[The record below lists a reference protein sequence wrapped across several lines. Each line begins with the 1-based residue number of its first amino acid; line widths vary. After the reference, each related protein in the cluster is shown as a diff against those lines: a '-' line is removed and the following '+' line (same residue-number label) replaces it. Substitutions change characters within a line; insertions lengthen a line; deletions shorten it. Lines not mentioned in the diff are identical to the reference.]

1 MSLEFVKDQ
10 LSDFITSTEP
20 EVMAIQ
26 GEWGI
31 GKTYT
36 WNAFLEKNKTNIAFN
51 RYSYVSLFGINSLDS
66 LKYSIFEN
74 TITKDFIGNK
84 PNIETAATN
93 TSGVLEKISRKSAGF
108 LKEIPVVKGFTSTLE
123 SISFLTVTKMLIVI
137 DDLERRGKNLEL
149 KDVLGLVSLLKEQ
162 KNCKVVLLLNN
173 SSNGMVDYST
183 YKEKVIDR
191 EITYNPTPEECA
203 HIAYRGNVGVYSSL
217 SKHSISLGIKNIRI
231 LKKIERFILTLIP
244 NITGEVETLSNELA
258 HSLTLFCW
266 SHYASSPD
274 GDVPS
279 LEYIENIK
287 NIYINKEEG
296 QKKIWL
302 NTLIKYGYKRTSE
315 LDEIL
320 IDMVKNGCIDK
331 NAFQKE
337 IGIRNAEIIRENTRG
352 SLFDAWRYFY
362 DSFDDNQEVV
372 VEQLYCAVM
381 NGLDYITPN
390 DLDDVVVLFRN
401 LGEDL
406 KATKIIDVYID
417 WSNDELKKYLLSIY
431 VKVRPVKDLELLSK
445 LKEYSA
451 NVRLEGSIKDILNE
465 LSARNGWS
473 EMHEVILDNASE
485 DDYYR
490 LFKSVVV
497 EGGDSIIATALKF
510 GSYSNGSDRMNRIG
524 EKARNA
530 LIRIGDESTIN
541 KLRVSRYL

>member
-36 WNAFLEKNKTNIAFN
+36 WNAFLEKNKNNIAFN

-123 SISFLTVTKMLIVI
+123 SISFLTVTKMLVVI

-203 HIAYRGNVGVYSSL
+203 HIAYRGNGGLYSSL

-231 LKKIERFILTLIP
+231 LKKIERFVLTLIP
-244 NITGEVETLSNELA
+244 KVSGEVETLSNELA

-320 IDMVKNGCIDK
+320 IDMVKNGCVDK
-331 NAFQKE
+331 NAFQKQ

-362 DSFDDNQEVV
+362 NSFDNNQEVV
-372 VEQLYCAVM
+372 VEKLYYAVM

-406 KATKIIDVYID
+406 KATKIIEVYID
-417 WSNDELKKYLLSIY
+417 WGNDELKDYLLSIY

-451 NVRLEGSIKDILNE
+451 NVRLEGSIEDVLNE

-530 LIRIGDESTIN
+530 LIRIGGESTIN
-541 KLRVSRYL
+541 KLRVRRYL